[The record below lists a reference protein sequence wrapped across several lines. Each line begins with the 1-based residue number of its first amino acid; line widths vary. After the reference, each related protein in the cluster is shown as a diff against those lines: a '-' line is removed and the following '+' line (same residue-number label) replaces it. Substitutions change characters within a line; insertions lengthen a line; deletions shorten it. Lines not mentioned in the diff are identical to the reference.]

1 MNLIVSL
8 YISVLVLST
17 GQPMSIVSQ
26 MKFNTI
32 EQCESFV
39 LNQSKG
45 YDYFRNNEGALVL
58 TVPSTG
64 NIITAKCFIDEIND
78 AN

>member
-1 MNLIVSL
+1 MNSVVSL
-8 YISVLVLST
+8 YLSVLVLST

-26 MKFNTI
+26 MKFDTI
-32 EQCESFV
+32 EECESFV

-45 YDYFRNNEGALVL
+45 YDYFRNNESALVL

-64 NIITAKCFIDEIND
+64 NIITAKCFKGEWNE
-78 AN
+78 

>member
-8 YISVLVLST
+8 YLSVIVIATGEELEVL
-17 GQPMSIVSQ
+17 SQ
-26 MKFNTI
+26 MKFDTI

-39 LNQSKG
+39 LNRSKG

-58 TVPSTG
+58 TVPATG
-64 NIITAKCFIDEIND
+64 NIITAKCFREGE
-78 AN
+78 

>member
-8 YISVLVLST
+8 YLSVIVIATGEELEVL
-17 GQPMSIVSQ
+17 SQ
-26 MKFNTI
+26 MKFDTI

-39 LNQSKG
+39 LNRSKG

-58 TVPSTG
+58 TVPDTG
-64 NIITAKCFIDEIND
+64 NIITAKCFREGE
-78 AN
+78 